1 MPGAFDEVD
10 RLVEGGISRGIYP
23 GAVIVIGRRDT
34 VVYARGYGHLTW
46 QTASPVPDPGTTL
59 WDLAS
64 LTKVVATTPATMRLV
79 EQGRVDL
86 DRPLNAYLP
95 RFVGGRKNEV
105 TVRMLLDHTSGLPS
119 YREFFR
125 LAPTRD
131 SAITLLYGTPLR
143 RAPGQSPE
151 YSDLNF
157 LLLGLL
163 VEQLSHQSLNQFTQ
177 REIFAPLA
185 MENTLFLPPKS
196 LADRTA
202 PSGSWHGHPIGG
214 SVNDQNAARFGGIAG
229 HAGLF
234 STGLDLARYARFWLG
249 GGAGERQHVLEPET
263 MQHFLE
269 AQARAGN
276 RLLGWE
282 SPDPP
287 GKEPVA
293 AGTLLSPRA
302 YGHTGWTGT
311 EIWLDPARDFFLVF
325 LTNRSYGP
333 RVGHSIREL
342 RAVRAMVADAA
353 VRAVPGACRPD
364 VSPPC

>member
-10 RLVEGGISRGIYP
+10 RLVAAGISRGIYP
-23 GAVIVIGRRDT
+23 GAVIVIGRSDT
-34 VVYARGYGHLTW
+34 VLYARGYGHLTW
-46 QTASPVPDPGTTL
+46 QAASAAPDPGTTL

-64 LTKVVATTPATMRLV
+64 LTKVVATTPSTMRLV
-79 EQGRVDL
+79 EQGRVEL

-119 YREFFR
+119 YLEFFR

-131 SAITLLYGTPLR
+131 SAIALLYGTPLR
-143 RAPGQSPE
+143 RPPGQGPE

-163 VEQLSHQSLNQFTQ
+163 VEQLSHQSLDQFA
-177 REIFAPLA
+177 RHEIFTPLA
-185 MENTLFLPPKS
+185 MENTLFLPAKS
-196 LADRTA
+196 VADRAA
-202 PSGSWHGHPIGG
+202 PTGSWRGHPIGG
-214 SVNDQNAARFGGIAG
+214 VVNDQNAVRFGGVAG

-234 STGLDLARYARFWLG
+234 STGLDLARYARFWLRG
-249 GGAGERQHVLEPET
+249 GRGEAQQVLAPET
-263 MQHFLE
+263 IQRFLQPQP
-269 AQARAGN
+269 AAGN

-293 AGTLLSPRA
+293 AGALLSSRA

-311 EIWLDPARDFFLVF
+311 EMWLDPERDFFLVF
-325 LTNRSYGP
+325 LTNRSYAP
-333 RVGHSIREL
+333 RIGRSIREL
-342 RAVRAMVADAA
+342 RAVRAAVADAA
-353 VRAVPGACRPD
+353 VRAAPGACRPE